1 MRANVGPLGHS
12 ATWKGGSHAVRAGCV
27 AASSRIGSL
36 AFIQSLAS
44 PRITDTHF
52 KFHTRTPKSLTPLTL
67 LEVWVF
73 PVRVERGASVGL
85 GSLLYL
91 LGLRF
96 CLLYDGVLG
105 LPSGLLSQFPWLR
118 SGQGNVNPTLSDAWL
133 SPVGLNQ

>member
-1 MRANVGPLGHS
+1 MGPGR
-12 ATWKGGSHAVRAGCV
+12 GGSHAGRAGCV
-27 AASSRIGSL
+27 VASSRVGSP

-44 PRITDTHF
+44 PRVTNTHF
-52 KFHTRTPKSLTPLTL
+52 KFHTRTPKSLTLLTL

-85 GSLLYL
+85 GSPLYL

-96 CLLYDGVLG
+96 CLLCDGVLG
-105 LPSGLLSQFPWLR
+105 LPSGLLSQFPWLQSR
-118 SGQGNVNPTLSDAWL
+118 EGNMNPTLSDAWL